1 MTSWTRDIQDIRTLY
16 LRELRSALREKAI
29 LINSLLVPLLLYPVL
44 LWGVFTLMT
53 FVQGQ
58 EEKFVSRVAFF
69 DLPAAH
75 QPLQERLLQGSFLHG
90 GVENGDGEEN
100 GGENIRLVEA
110 TDRSSATNAVRA
122 GELDL
127 VVQAV
132 EPPEDAASLEDNVAF
147 ELTWDASKDR
157 SVAARDRFESAL
169 ADYRRDWVEREAAR
183 LGVDQGAW
191 ELFAVERTNTA
202 TSEDM
207 GAFVLGLMVPLFMI
221 FMIAVGCFYPA
232 VDATAGERE
241 RSTWETL
248 MTVAA
253 SRRAVVTAKFL
264 YVATMGAAAGL
275 LNLAAMTVSMG
286 AILEPMLGDD
296 AGSMS
301 FEIPFAALPLMALA
315 ALLLALFIAA
325 GMMLFAAFARTFKEG
340 QSMIGPFYIVCLL
353 PPLLVNS
360 PDVELTL
367 GWAFVP
373 IANVALLF
381 RTVLVGSYPW
391 ALIGVVFAVELVT
404 VILLL
409 WAVRWVLG
417 FEDVLTGSYGGDLTR
432 FFKEKILKGK
442 LKGRGRK
449 ASEDAP

>member
-1 MTSWTRDIQDIRTLY
+1 MTSWTRDLQDIRTLY
-16 LRELRSALREKAI
+16 LRELRSALREKMI

-75 QPLQERLLQGSFLHG
+75 EKLQERLL
-90 GVENGDGEEN
+90 EKNGEE
-100 GGENIRLVEA
+100 GAERVRLVEA
-110 TDRSSATNAVRA
+110 SGPESATEAVRA

-127 VVQAV
+127 VVRALD
-132 EPPEDAASLEDNVAF
+132 PSGDAASLDENVSF
-147 ELTWDASKDR
+147 ELVYDASKDR
-157 SVAARDRFESAL
+157 SVAAYERFENLLSE
-169 ADYRRDWVEREAAR
+169 YRTDWIEREAAR

-207 GAFVLGLMVPLFMI
+207 GAFFLGLLVPLLMI
-221 FMIAVGCFYPA
+221 IMIAVGCFYPA

-264 YVATMGAAAGL
+264 YVASLGAAAGL
-275 LNLAAMTVSMG
+275 LNLGAMTVSMG
-286 AILEPMLGDD
+286 AILQPMLGDD
-296 AGSMS
+296 AGGMS
-301 FEIPFAALPLMALA
+301 FEIPLAALPLMALA
-315 ALLLALFIAA
+315 ALLLALFVAA

-340 QSMIGPFYIVCLL
+340 QSMIGPFYLVCLL

-360 PDVELTL
+360 PDLELTL

-381 RTVLVGSYPW
+381 RAVLVGSYPW
-391 ALIGVVFAVELVT
+391 ALIGVVFAVEIVT
-404 VILLL
+404 VVLLL
-409 WAVRWVLG
+409 WAARWVLG
-417 FEDVLTGSYGGDLTR
+417 FEDVLTGSYGGDASR
-432 FFKEKILKGK
+432 FFREKILRKKILNRKPKG
-442 LKGRGRK
+442 GGD
-449 ASEDAP
+449 AAAEDAR